1 MSKSPVVITLTAVL
15 LTSSVWAQ
23 ESDPDSK
30 IDVQWAAEKAE
41 RTDRQA
47 RLDELM
53 GTLTEEMAT
62 IRKTKNRTER
72 QALMV
77 KHREHMA
84 EAMSLMR
91 GMGGTHMREL
101 MTEHMESATGAGM
114 KSDPPRHRH
123 KGRGIQSYRPRAEMS
138 DAQRLTDLENRLDMM
153 QVMMESMM
161 DTHSK

>member
-1 MSKSPVVITLTAVL
+1 MGKSRVVITLTAVL

-23 ESDPDSK
+23 ESGPATK
-30 IDVQWAAEKAE
+30 NDVQWAAEKAE
-41 RTDRQA
+41 RADSQA

-53 GTLTEEMAT
+53 STLTEEMAA
-62 IRKTKNRTER
+62 IRKTKKRTER

-101 MTEHMESATGAGM
+101 MTEHMESGMGAGM
-114 KSDPPRHRH
+114 QSDRPRHRH
-123 KGRGIQSYRPRAEMS
+123 KSSGIRSYRPRGEQS